1 MSAQGTP
8 PVPAGWYPDPE
19 NPAQGRFWDGTA
31 WTELRHQPGTP
42 IPPSPPLKAPPGT
55 PWNTPWIWL
64 IVLLPVLP
72 AVLLLFV
79 PWGSMFDV
87 DPYATNPYDAMSGM
101 LALFTSPFYWLTL
114 VLSYAIYGFSVFF
127 AYRDMKELTARG
139 VPKPFHWAFCFI
151 GGVVYAIG
159 RSVVVHRRT
168 GDGHQPIWAEVAVFA
183 FSLVVSIVI
192 TVMMFAGMNEFVAST
207 LRS

>member
-1 MSAQGTP
+1 MSVQGTP

-19 NPAQGRFWDGTA
+19 NPAQGRFWDGVA

-72 AVLLLFV
+72 SLLLLFV
-79 PWGSMFDV
+79 PWGSMFDIDV
-87 DPYATNPYDAMSGM
+87 SNPYSGM
-101 LALFTSPFYWLTL
+101 SSSFAVFASPFYWVAV
-114 VLSYAIYGFSVFF
+114 VLGYAIYGFSVFF
-127 AYRDMKELTARG
+127 AYRDVKELTARG

-168 GDGHQPIWAEVAVFA
+168 GDGYQPIWAAVAVV
-183 FSLVVSIVI
+183 VVSIAVSVAI
-192 TVMMFAGMNEFVAST
+192 SVMMFTSMNQFMLEN
-207 LRS
+207 LPR